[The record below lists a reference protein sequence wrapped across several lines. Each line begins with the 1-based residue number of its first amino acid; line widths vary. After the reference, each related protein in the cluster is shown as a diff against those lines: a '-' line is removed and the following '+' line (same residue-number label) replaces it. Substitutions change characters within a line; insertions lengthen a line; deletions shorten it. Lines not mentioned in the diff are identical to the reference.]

1 MKSLKSI
8 SQSWL
13 SAGLSVAVISAG
25 GILLLH
31 EPLYG
36 TTNDL
41 DFLNI
46 ICWLTLVFALPSAL
60 LNWVYDKR
68 GYEKSQRQWMCSPR
82 SFLGRLGYVLS
93 GSTALWILIALGFW
107 LTFFVINGLFSLG
120 QAAWQT

>member
-13 SAGLSVAVISAG
+13 SAGLAVGVISAG
-25 GILLLH
+25 GTLLLP

-36 TTNDL
+36 ATNYL
-41 DFLNI
+41 DFLYL

-82 SFLGRLGYVLS
+82 SFLGRLSYVLS
-93 GSTALWILIALGFW
+93 GAMALWILIGLGFL

-120 QAAWQT
+120 SAAWQT

>member
-13 SAGLSVAVISAG
+13 SAGLAVGVISAG
-25 GILLLH
+25 GILLLP

-36 TTNDL
+36 ATNYL
-41 DFLNI
+41 DFLYL

-82 SFLGRLGYVLS
+82 SFLGRLSYVVS
-93 GSTALWILIALGFW
+93 GAMALWILIGLGFL

-120 QAAWQT
+120 